1 MLNNLE
7 VINNGIKLG
16 ALYLILTPIITIKLI
31 YPIVD
36 RVKI

>member
-16 ALYLILTPIITIKLI
+16 ALYLILTPRITIKLI
-31 YPIVD
+31 NPIVD
-36 RVKI
+36 RV